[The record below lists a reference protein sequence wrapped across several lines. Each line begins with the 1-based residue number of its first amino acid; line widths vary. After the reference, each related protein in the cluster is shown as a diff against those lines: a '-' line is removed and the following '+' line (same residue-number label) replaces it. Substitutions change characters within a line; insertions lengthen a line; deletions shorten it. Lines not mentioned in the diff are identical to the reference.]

1 MKVWLRLRALREQ
14 PSACFH
20 PEVLEVLEVLEG
32 SPQGSR
38 YSFHN
43 SHIALW

>member
-20 PEVLEVLEVLEG
+20 PEVLEVLEG

-38 YSFHN
+38 YSF
-43 SHIALW
+43 S